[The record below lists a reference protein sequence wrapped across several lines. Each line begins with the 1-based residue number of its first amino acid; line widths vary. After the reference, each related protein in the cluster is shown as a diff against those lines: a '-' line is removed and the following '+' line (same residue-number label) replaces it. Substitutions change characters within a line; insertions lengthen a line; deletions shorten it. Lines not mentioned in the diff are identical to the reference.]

1 MSVPDRAETHYLA
14 CAERAGGGAAGSARR
29 RAAVEAFFRGGGFP
43 SPSDEDWR
51 FSGLDLTTALYR
63 PFEPAGNGSADRAR
77 PETSPAAAL
86 PEWTGSF
93 AAGVRFVDGRLVD
106 GRLVDDRLPAGRP
119 TGSPGSARTE
129 AAVRGFGN
137 AEAAA
142 NAEGPDPEAAAAAG
156 NRVGPAG
163 DFDWPGAHPLETLNA
178 ALFDCGASVAAPAEA
193 DGPPV
198 LLYSLRSGGAPE
210 ARPAADR
217 SGTGPP
223 PRMLHPRFRTRLA
236 PGSRATLV
244 EVHDGAPPPTGEPTG
259 ESAGEPAG
267 WTNPTSTCLVGE
279 NAELHYL
286 RLDLEPANIA
296 HTGRLTF
303 ELERNARVRCTVLSL
318 GTGRSRVEVRAL
330 LRGEGAEADLNG
342 LFLGVGAGKADH
354 HTLVVHAARHT
365 VSRQLFKSILAEE
378 SSSVFDGKIVVTAGA
393 AGADAGQAN
402 RTLLLSAAAETHTR
416 PRLEINADEVKCAH
430 GAAIGKLDE
439 DALFYLRSRG
449 LGAMDSREILIRA
462 FAAEVIGRA
471 GVEAVRELAE
481 ARLRAI
487 RPHWSRERRRPA

>member
-1 MSVPDRAETHYLA
+1 MISPDRAETHYRA
-14 CAERAGGGAAGSARR
+14 CVERAGGGGAGAARR
-29 RAAVEAFFRGGGFP
+29 RGSVDAFFRGGGFP
-43 SPSDEDWR
+43 GASEEDWR
-51 FSGLDLTTALYR
+51 FSGLDLTKALYR
-63 PFEPAGNGSADRAR
+63 PFEPAENESTDRAR
-77 PETSPAAAL
+77 RAGAL

-93 AAGVRFVDGRLVD
+93 DAGVYLVD
-106 GRLVDDRLPAGRP
+106 GRPVEGRPAGDDA
-119 TGSPGSARTE
+119 GNDAGGAE

-137 AEAAA
+137 AEGGEDDDYA
-142 NAEGPDPEAAAAAG
+142 GPDAAAG
-156 NRVGPAG
+156 RPVGPAG

-193 DGPPV
+193 DCPPV
-198 LLYSLRSGGAPE
+198 LLYSLRTDGRPGDGGGPNTDG
-210 ARPAADR
+210 AA
-217 SGTGPP
+217 
-223 PRMLHPRFRTRLA
+223 PRMLHPRFRTRLG

-244 EVHDGAPPPTGEPTG
+244 EVHDGAAASADGTGE
-259 ESAGEPAG
+259 AAAG

-286 RLDLEPANIA
+286 RLDREPANLA
-296 HTGRLTF
+296 HTGRVTF

-330 LRGEGAEADLNG
+330 LRGEGAEADLDG

-365 VSRQLFKSILAEE
+365 GSRQLFKSVLAEQ

-393 AGADAGQAN
+393 AGADASQAN
-402 RTLLLSAAAETHTR
+402 RTLLLSGRAETHTR

-462 FAAEVIGRA
+462 FAAEVIERA
-471 GVEAVRELAE
+471 GVQIVRELAE
-481 ARLRAI
+481 ARLREI

>member
-1 MSVPDRAETHYLA
+1 MISPDRAETHYRT
-14 CAERAGGGAAGSARR
+14 CAERAGGGAARAARR
-29 RAAVEAFFRGGGFP
+29 RGAVEAFFRDGGFP
-43 SPSDEDWR
+43 SASDEDWR
-51 FSGLDLTTALYR
+51 FSGLDLTKALYR
-63 PFEPAGNGSADRAR
+63 PFEPVGNGSADRVGRAG
-77 PETSPAAAL
+77 AL
-86 PEWTGSF
+86 PGWTGSF
-93 AAGVRFVDGRLVD
+93 GAGVHLVD
-106 GRLVDDRLPAGRP
+106 GRLLEARSVDGRPAGP
-119 TGSPGSARTE
+119 PGGAPAE
-129 AAVRGFGN
+129 AEVRGFGN
-137 AEAAA
+137 ARATQSDECASPDAAK
-142 NAEGPDPEAAAAAG
+142 GR
-156 NRVGPAG
+156 RVGPAG

-178 ALFDCGASVAAPAEA
+178 ALFDCGAAIVAPAEA
-193 DGPPV
+193 DCPPV
-198 LLYSLRSGGAPE
+198 LLYSLRTDG
-210 ARPAADR
+210 R
-217 SGTGPP
+217 SGDGGGPDRDGAA
-223 PRMLHPRFRTRLA
+223 PRMLHPRFRTRLG

-244 EVHDGAPPPTGEPTG
+244 EVHDGAAASAGGTGE
-259 ESAGEPAG
+259 AAAG

-286 RLDLEPANIA
+286 RLDREPANLA

-330 LRGEGAEADLNG
+330 LRGEGAEADLDG

-365 VSRQLFKSILAEE
+365 GSRQLFKSVLAEQ

-393 AGADAGQAN
+393 AGADASQAN
-402 RTLLLSAAAETHTR
+402 RTLLLSGRAETHTR

-462 FAAEVIGRA
+462 FAAEVIERA

-481 ARLRAI
+481 ARLREI

>member
-1 MSVPDRAETHYLA
+1 MISPDRAETHYRA
-14 CAERAGGGAAGSARR
+14 CAERAGGGGAGTARR
-29 RAAVEAFFRGGGFP
+29 RGSVDAFFRGGGFP
-43 SPSDEDWR
+43 GASDEDWR
-51 FSGLDLTTALYR
+51 FSGLDLTKALYR

-77 PETSPAAAL
+77 LAGAL
-86 PEWTGSF
+86 PEWIGSF
-93 AAGVRFVDGRLVD
+93 DAGVCLVD
-106 GRLVDDRLPAGRP
+106 GRPVDGRPAGP
-119 TGSPGSARTE
+119 DAAEDPGAG

-137 AEAAA
+137 AEAGADDECA
-142 NAEGPDPEAAAAAG
+142 GPDAG
-156 NRVGPAG
+156 EGRRVGPAG
-163 DFDWPGAHPLETLNA
+163 DFDWPGAHPLEALNA
-178 ALFDCGASVAAPAEA
+178 ALFDCGASVAAPAGA
-193 DGPPV
+193 DCPPV
-198 LLYSLRSGGAPE
+198 LLYSLRTDGRPGDDGGPDDGGA
-210 ARPAADR
+210 A
-217 SGTGPP
+217 

-244 EVHDGAPPPTGEPTG
+244 EVHDGAAASPGGTG
-259 ESAGEPAG
+259 AAVAG
-267 WTNPTSTCLVGE
+267 WTNPTATCLVGE

-286 RLDLEPANIA
+286 RLDREPAHLA
-296 HTGRLTF
+296 HTGRVTF

-330 LRGEGAEADLNG
+330 LRGEGAEADLDG

-365 VSRQLFKSILAEE
+365 GSRQLFKSVLAEK

-393 AGADAGQAN
+393 AGADASQAN
-402 RTLLLSAAAETHTR
+402 RTLLLSGSAETHTR

-462 FAAEVIGRA
+462 FAAEVIERA
-471 GVEAVRELAE
+471 GVETVRELAE
-481 ARLRAI
+481 ARLREI

>member
-1 MSVPDRAETHYLA
+1 MISPDRAETHYRA
-14 CAERAGGGAAGSARR
+14 CVERAGGGGAGTARR
-29 RAAVEAFFRGGGFP
+29 RGSVDAFFRGGGFP
-43 SPSDEDWR
+43 SASDEDWR
-51 FSGLDLTTALYR
+51 FSGLDLTKALYR
-63 PFEPAGNGSADRAR
+63 PFAPAGNGSADRAR
-77 PETSPAAAL
+77 LAGAL

-93 AAGVRFVDGRLVD
+93 GAGVYLVD
-106 GRLVDDRLPAGRP
+106 GRPVDARPGGDDAGEDA
-119 TGSPGSARTE
+119 GAE

-137 AEAAA
+137 AEAGED
-142 NAEGPDPEAAAAAG
+142 AECAGPDAG
-156 NRVGPAG
+156 EGRRVGPAG

-193 DGPPV
+193 DCPPV
-198 LLYSLRSGGAPE
+198 LLYSLRTAGRPEDTGGPDDSG
-210 ARPAADR
+210 AA
-217 SGTGPP
+217 
-223 PRMLHPRFRTRLA
+223 PRMLHPRFRTRLG

-244 EVHDGAPPPTGEPTG
+244 EVHDGAAASPGGTG
-259 ESAGEPAG
+259 AAVAG
-267 WTNPTSTCLVGE
+267 WTNPTATCLVGE

-286 RLDLEPANIA
+286 RLDREPANLA
-296 HTGRLTF
+296 HTGRVTF

-330 LRGEGAEADLNG
+330 LRGEGAEADLDG

-365 VSRQLFKSILAEE
+365 GSRQLFKSVLAEE

-393 AGADAGQAN
+393 AGADASQAN
-402 RTLLLSAAAETHTR
+402 RTLLLSGSAETHTR

-462 FAAEVIGRA
+462 FAAEVIERA
-471 GVEAVRELAE
+471 GVETVRELAE
-481 ARLRAI
+481 ARLREI

>member
-1 MSVPDRAETHYLA
+1 MISPDRAETHYRA

-51 FSGLDLTTALYR
+51 FSGLDLTKVLYR
-63 PFEPAGNGSADRAR
+63 PFAPAGNGSADPVR
-77 PETSPAAAL
+77 PETL

-93 AAGVRFVDGRLVD
+93 AAGIHLVNGHLVD
-106 GRLVDDRLPAGRP
+106 GRLVEGRLPKDRLSQDRP
-119 TGSPGSARTE
+119 TDRRPAESPGDGRAE
-129 AAVRGFGN
+129 AAVHGFGN
-137 AEAAA
+137 AETAR
-142 NAEGPDPEAAAAAG
+142 NAEFPGPETAAAG
-156 NRVGPAG
+156 GNRVAPAG

-178 ALFDCGASVAAPAEA
+178 ALFDCGASVAAPAETDCA
-193 DGPPV
+193 PA
-198 LLYSLRSGGAPE
+198 LLYSLRTGRPPKERPDAGSGE
-210 ARPAADR
+210 A
-217 SGTGPP
+217 P

-244 EVHDGAPPPTGEPTG
+244 EVHDGAAPG
-259 ESAGEPAG
+259 ESAG

-286 RLDLEPANIA
+286 RLDLEPANLA

-365 VSRQLFKSILAEE
+365 GSRQLFKSVLAEE
-378 SSSVFDGKIVVTAGA
+378 SSSVFDGKIVVTSGA
-393 AGADAGQAN
+393 AGADASQAN
-402 RTLLLSAAAETHTR
+402 RTLLLSENAETHTR

-430 GAAIGKLDE
+430 GAAIGELDE

-471 GVEAVRELAE
+471 GVDSVRELAE
-481 ARLRAI
+481 ARLREI